1 MKCTQDTLLDGD
13 LESIDL
19 HEESTMAEIP
29 MADTDEPSGNKG
41 RPLGIT
47 VLAILQMIGALITL
61 GLGVTIMAFGSISP
75 FYVIMGGSLV
85 IFGLISFYVGYGLW
99 TMKSWAWKLAMIVNI
114 INIVIGVITQ
124 NWVGIIIPLIIVIY
138 LNQEDIK
145 QRFR

>member
-1 MKCTQDTLLDGD
+1 
-13 LESIDL
+13 
-19 HEESTMAEIP
+19 MAEIP
-29 MADTDEPSGNKG
+29 MADTDEPSGDKG

-47 VLAILQMIGALITL
+47 ILAILQMIGALITL

-75 FYVIMGGSLV
+75 FYGIMGGILV

-99 TMKSWAWKLAMIVNI
+99 TMKSWAWKLAVIVNI
-114 INIVIGVITQ
+114 INIVISVITQ

>member
-1 MKCTQDTLLDGD
+1 
-13 LESIDL
+13 
-19 HEESTMAEIP
+19 MAEIP
-29 MADTDEPSGNKG
+29 MADADEPSDNKG

-75 FYVIMGGSLV
+75 FYGIMGGILV

>member
-1 MKCTQDTLLDGD
+1 
-13 LESIDL
+13 
-19 HEESTMAEIP
+19 MAEIP